1 MNQAQTALI
10 IVDMQNDFMPNGA
23 LAVQNADQI
32 IQPINQVAQHFQNV
46 ILTQDWHPDT
56 HISFAD
62 NHVNQQAFDYIELS
76 YGQQVLWPRHCV
88 QGSQGAEFHQ
98 DLCVPHAQLIIR
110 KGYHTKIDSYSA
122 FLEADKKTATGLVSY
137 LRERYIN
144 TVYIVG
150 VATDYCVKWTAL
162 DAQQAGF
169 TTYVIE
175 DMCKAID
182 INGSLAQAW
191 LEMSQ
196 AGVQRVRSEQIAF

>member
-23 LAVQNADQI
+23 LAVQNADKI
-32 IQPINQVAQHFQNV
+32 IQPINQLAKHFQNV
-46 ILTQDWHPDT
+46 ILTQDWHPDE

-62 NHVNQQAFDYIELS
+62 NHTNQQAFDYIELS
-76 YGQQVLWPRHCV
+76 YGQQVLWPKHCV
-88 QGSQGAEFHQ
+88 QGSQGAEFHR
-98 DLCVPHAQLIIR
+98 DLNIPHAQLIIR
-110 KGYHTKIDSYSA
+110 KGYHTEIDSYSA
-122 FLEADKKTATGLVSY
+122 FLEADKKTATGLASY

-196 AGVQRVRSEQIAF
+196 AGVQRVQSQQIAF

>member
-23 LAVQNADQI
+23 LAVQNADKI
-32 IQPINQVAQHFQNV
+32 IQPINQLAKHFQNV
-46 ILTQDWHPDT
+46 ILTQDWHPDE

-62 NHVNQQAFDYIELS
+62 NHTNQQAFDYIELS
-76 YGQQVLWPRHCV
+76 YGQQVLWPKHCV
-88 QGSQGAEFHQ
+88 QGSQGAEFHR
-98 DLCVPHAQLIIR
+98 DLSIPHAQLIIR
-110 KGYHTKIDSYSA
+110 KGYHTEIDSYSA
-122 FLEADKKTATGLVSY
+122 FLEADKKTATGLASY
-137 LRERYIN
+137 LRERKMN

-169 TTYVIE
+169 KTYVIE
-175 DMCKAID
+175 DLCKAID
-182 INGSLAQAW
+182 INGSLADAW
-191 LEMSQ
+191 VEMSQ

>member
-32 IQPINQVAQHFQNV
+32 IQPINQLAQHFQNV
-46 ILTQDWHPDT
+46 ILTQDWHPNE
-56 HISFAD
+56 HISFVD
-62 NHVNQQAFDYIELS
+62 NHANQQVFDYIELS

-88 QGSQGAEFHQ
+88 QGSQGAEFHR
-98 DLCVPHAQLIIR
+98 DLNIPHAQLIIR
-110 KGYHTKIDSYSA
+110 KGYHVEIDSYSA
-122 FLEADKKTATGLVSY
+122 FLEADKKTATGLASY
-137 LRERYIN
+137 LRERQIN

-169 TTYVIE
+169 KTYVIE

-196 AGVQRVRSEQIAF
+196 AGVQRVQSCQMAF

>member
-23 LAVQNADQI
+23 LAVQNADKI
-32 IQPINQVAQHFQNV
+32 IQPINQLAKHFQNV
-46 ILTQDWHPDT
+46 ILTQDWHPDE

-62 NHVNQQAFDYIELS
+62 NHTNQQAFDYIELS
-76 YGQQVLWPRHCV
+76 YGQQVLWPKHCV
-88 QGSQGAEFHQ
+88 QGSQGAEFHR
-98 DLCVPHAQLIIR
+98 DLNIPHAQLIIR
-110 KGYHTKIDSYSA
+110 KGYHTEIDSYSA
-122 FLEADKKTATGLVSY
+122 FLEADKKTATGLASY
-137 LRERYIN
+137 LRERQIN

-169 TTYVIE
+169 STYVIE
-175 DMCKAID
+175 DLCKAID
-182 INGSLAQAW
+182 INGSLADAW
-191 LEMSQ
+191 VEMSK

>member
-23 LAVQNADQI
+23 LAVQNADKI
-32 IQPINQVAQHFQNV
+32 IQPINQLAKHFQNV
-46 ILTQDWHPDT
+46 ILTQDWHPDE

-62 NHVNQQAFDYIELS
+62 NHTNQQAFDYIELS
-76 YGQQVLWPRHCV
+76 YGQQVLWPKHCV
-88 QGSQGAEFHQ
+88 QGSQGAEFHR
-98 DLCVPHAQLIIR
+98 DLNIPHAQLIIR
-110 KGYHTKIDSYSA
+110 KGYHTEIDSYSA
-122 FLEADKKTATGLVSY
+122 FLEADKTTATGLASY
-137 LRERYIN
+137 LRERKMN

-169 TTYVIE
+169 KTYVIE
-175 DMCKAID
+175 DLCKAID
-182 INGSLAQAW
+182 INGSLADAW
-191 LEMSQ
+191 VEMSK

>member
-23 LAVQNADQI
+23 LAVQNADKI
-32 IQPINQVAQHFQNV
+32 IQPINQLAKHFQNV
-46 ILTQDWHPDT
+46 ILTQDWHPDE

-62 NHVNQQAFDYIELS
+62 NHTNQQAFDYIELS
-76 YGQQVLWPRHCV
+76 YGQQVLWPKHCV
-88 QGSQGAEFHQ
+88 QGSQGAEFHR
-98 DLCVPHAQLIIR
+98 DLNIPHAQLIIR
-110 KGYHTKIDSYSA
+110 KGYHTEIDSYSA
-122 FLEADKKTATGLVSY
+122 FLEADKKTATGLASY
-137 LRERYIN
+137 LRERKMN

-169 TTYVIE
+169 KTYVIE
-175 DMCKAID
+175 DLCKAID
-182 INGSLAQAW
+182 INGSLADAW
-191 LEMSQ
+191 VEMSE

>member
-32 IQPINQVAQHFQNV
+32 IQPINQLAQHFQNV
-46 ILTQDWHPDT
+46 ILTQDWHPNE
-56 HISFAD
+56 HISFVD
-62 NHVNQQAFDYIELS
+62 NHTNQQVFDYIELS

-88 QGSQGAEFHQ
+88 QGSQGAEFHR
-98 DLCVPHAQLIIR
+98 DLNIPHTQLIIR
-110 KGYHTKIDSYSA
+110 KGYHVEIDSYSA
-122 FLEADKKTATGLVSY
+122 FLEADKKTATGLASY
-137 LRERYIN
+137 LRERQIN

-169 TTYVIE
+169 KTYVIE

-196 AGVQRVRSEQIAF
+196 AGVQRVQSCQMAF

>member
-23 LAVQNADQI
+23 LAVQNADKI
-32 IQPINQVAQHFQNV
+32 IQPINQLAKYFQNV
-46 ILTQDWHPDT
+46 ILTQDWHPDE

-62 NHVNQQAFDYIELS
+62 NHTNQQAFDYIELS
-76 YGQQVLWPRHCV
+76 YGQQVLWPKHCV
-88 QGSQGAEFHQ
+88 QGSQGAEFHR
-98 DLCVPHAQLIIR
+98 DLNIPHAQLIIR
-110 KGYHTKIDSYSA
+110 KGYHTEIDSYSA
-122 FLEADKKTATGLVSY
+122 FLEADKKTATGLASY
-137 LRERYIN
+137 LRERKMN

-169 TTYVIE
+169 KTYVIE
-175 DMCKAID
+175 DLCKAID
-182 INGSLAQAW
+182 INGSLADAW
-191 LEMSQ
+191 VEMSK